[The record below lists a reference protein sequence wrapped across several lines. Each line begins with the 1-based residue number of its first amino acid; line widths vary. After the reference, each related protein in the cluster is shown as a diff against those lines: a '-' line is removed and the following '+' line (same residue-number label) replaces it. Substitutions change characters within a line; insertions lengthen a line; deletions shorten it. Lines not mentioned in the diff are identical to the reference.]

1 MRMSEDKPLAH
12 QDKVQARIAWVRQ
25 ALAAHDSNLAL
36 LQAMA
41 AGQIR
46 LKGKGY
52 TRAAENY
59 RSTPQDKARLPSTL
73 ANLQAQRDRLAL
85 ELDVLLAYGVSPS
98 TESTA

>member
-1 MRMSEDKPLAH
+1 MTLNDKQLAH

-25 ALAAHDSNLAL
+25 SLAAHDSHLAL

-41 AGQIR
+41 AGQIS

-59 RSTPQDKARLPSTL
+59 RQTPEDKARLPSTL
-73 ANLQAQRDRLAL
+73 ANLQAQRERLVL
-85 ELDVLLAYGVSPS
+85 ELEVLLEYGVFPE
-98 TESTA
+98 TESKT